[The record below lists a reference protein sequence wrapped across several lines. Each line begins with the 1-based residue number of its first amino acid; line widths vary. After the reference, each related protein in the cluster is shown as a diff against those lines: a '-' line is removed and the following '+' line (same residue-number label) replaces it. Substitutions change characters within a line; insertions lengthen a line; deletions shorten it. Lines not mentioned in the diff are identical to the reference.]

1 MQHTGDGRPR
11 RFFLDQHGCAK
22 NQVDAELIIHV
33 LAEKGWERC
42 DDAAD
47 AALIIVNSCGFIESA
62 KTESINS
69 LMDARAAYPDA
80 KIILAGCLAERYAAD
95 FAENLPEADAVF
107 GNGDIARITEV
118 VGALFPSMA
127 GFGADSRVA
136 AGGSSAR
143 ASGSDARVSGAAV
156 ANHDCHASATT
167 VSAGSECVVVRPA
180 QKGVSAGARD
190 EFLNFPSSAYLK
202 ITEGCS
208 NCCSFCA
215 IPLIRGS
222 LRSRSIPEIVAEF
235 KELLSKGI
243 FEVNLIGQD
252 LAAFGRDGV
261 TTGDSGN
268 AAYFKEPSPLSELLR
283 ALSAVPGNF
292 WVRLLYIHPDHFPL
306 DILPVLKADPRILP
320 YFDIPFQSG
329 STSIIKAMNRCGTAE
344 SYLALAEKLR
354 SEVGAVVRTTFLC
367 GFPGETEENAAE
379 TEAFLGSLQPDWSGC
394 FAYSREEDTPA
405 YSMKK
410 QVPVTKAAKRA
421 ERLQELQSEITEE
434 RLKSRVGKTYDVLI
448 EELIPTG
455 APVEGAGAASVSD
468 SVRDSSEGGAAEALG
483 APVDDAGTRDAVET
497 GAGACDAGVNA
508 ADSADCDEPGLA
520 LGRAWFQ
527 APDVDGTC
535 VIRYDLDDD
544 KAVAA
549 VRVGKVV
556 TVKVLAVN
564 GVDLDTVFLRSAG
577 DMPAEGAAFGAVK
590 SGAGAPS
597 SEKSSRPE
605 CPANSFA
612 AEN

>member
-1 MQHTGDGRPR
+1 MQHTGDDRPR

-118 VGALFPSMA
+118 VDALFPGSS
-127 GFGADSRVA
+127 DLRVA
-136 AGGSSAR
+136 AGSGTSSI
-143 ASGSDARVSGAAV
+143 SGAAV

-167 VSAGSECVVVRPA
+167 VSAGSECIVVRPA

-222 LRSRSIPEIVAEF
+222 LRSRSIPEIIAEF

-261 TTGDSGN
+261 TPGDSGN

-306 DILPVLKADPRILP
+306 DILPVLKADRRILP

-410 QVPVTKAAKRA
+410 QVPAAKAAKRA

-434 RLKSRVGKTYDVLI
+434 RLKSRIGKTYDVLI

-468 SVRDSSEGGAAEALG
+468 SVRDSGEDGAAEALG
-483 APVDDAGTRDAVET
+483 APEPSVSCDAVEA
-497 GAGACDAGVNA
+497 GAGACDSN
-508 ADSADCDEPGLA
+508 CDEPGLA

-549 VRVGKVV
+549 VHVGKVV

-605 CPANSFA
+605 CPTNSCA

>member
-1 MQHTGDGRPR
+1 MRHVGAVEASDLKKKR
-11 RFFLDQHGCAK
+11 RFFIDQHGCAK

-80 KIILAGCLAERYAAD
+80 KIILAGCLAERYAAE

-107 GNGDIARITEV
+107 GNGDIARIKEV
-118 VGALFPSMA
+118 VDALFPGRDEKS
-127 GFGADSRVA
+127 V
-136 AGGSSAR
+136 
-143 ASGSDARVSGAAV
+143 V
-156 ANHDCHASATT
+156 ANHDSHARAATVSVDGAGSKDAT
-167 VSAGSECVVVRPA
+167 VSAGSGLVVVRPA
-180 QKGVSAGARD
+180 QDGVSAGARD

-215 IPLIRGS
+215 IPLIRGR
-222 LRSRSIPEIVAEF
+222 LRSRTIPEIVAEF

-261 TTGDSGN
+261 TPGDSGN
-268 AAYFKEPSPLSELLR
+268 AAYFKEPSPLSQLLR

-306 DILPVLKADPRILP
+306 DILPVLKADRRILP

-329 STSIIKAMNRCGTAE
+329 STSVIKAMNRCGSAE

-379 TEAFLGSLQPDWSGC
+379 TEAFLGKLQPDWSGC

-410 QVPVTKAAKRA
+410 QVPAAKAAKRA
-421 ERLQELQSEITEE
+421 ERLQEIQSEITET
-434 RLKSRVGKTYDVLI
+434 RLKAHVGKTYDVLI

-455 APVEGAGAASVSD
+455 VETPED
-468 SVRDSSEGGAAEALG
+468 G
-483 APVDDAGTRDAVET
+483 APEIAG
-497 GAGACDAGVNA
+497 DAGVS
-508 ADSADCDEPGLA
+508 SAGDTRGDEPGLA

-535 VIRYDLDDD
+535 VIRYDLDDE
-544 KAVAA
+544 KAVEA

-556 TVKVLAVN
+556 TVKVLAAN
-564 GVDLDTVFLRSAG
+564 GVDLDTVFVRS
-577 DMPAEGAAFGAVK
+577 
-590 SGAGAPS
+590 S
-597 SEKSSRPE
+597 SDCS
-605 CPANSFA
+605 

>member
-1 MQHTGDGRPR
+1 MQHTGDDRPR

-118 VGALFPSMA
+118 VDALFP
-127 GFGADSRVA
+127 DREEKKV
-136 AGGSSAR
+136 
-143 ASGSDARVSGAAV
+143 V
-156 ANHDCHASATT
+156 ANHDSHANATT
-167 VSAGSECVVVRPA
+167 VPGGSGCVVVRPA

-222 LRSRSIPEIVAEF
+222 LRSRSIPEIIAEF

-261 TTGDSGN
+261 TPGDSGN

-283 ALSAVPGNF
+283 AFSAVPGNF

-306 DILPVLKADPRILP
+306 DILPVLKADRRILP

-410 QVPVTKAAKRA
+410 QVPAAKAAKRA

-455 APVEGAGAASVSD
+455 APVEGAG
-468 SVRDSSEGGAAEALG
+468 
-483 APVDDAGTRDAVET
+483 TRDAVET
-497 GAGACDAGVNA
+497 GAGAGTAGVL
-508 ADSADCDEPGLA
+508 DSMRDSDCDEPGLA

-577 DMPAEGAAFGAVK
+577 DMPAEGAASGAVK

-597 SEKSSRPE
+597 SEKSSHPE
-605 CPANSFA
+605 CPTKSRS

>member
-1 MQHTGDGRPR
+1 MSKTDIQHTGDGRPR
-11 RFFLDQHGCAK
+11 HFFLDQHGCAK

-80 KIILAGCLAERYAAD
+80 KIILAGCLAERYATD

-118 VGALFPSMA
+118 VDALFP
-127 GFGADSRVA
+127 DREEKKV
-136 AGGSSAR
+136 
-143 ASGSDARVSGAAV
+143 V

-167 VSAGSECVVVRPA
+167 VSAGSGCVVVRPA

-261 TTGDSGN
+261 TPGDSGN

-306 DILPVLKADPRILP
+306 DILPVLKADRRILP

-329 STSIIKAMNRCGTAE
+329 STSVIKAMNRCGTAE

-367 GFPGETEENAAE
+367 GFPGETEENASE

-410 QVPVTKAAKRA
+410 QVPAAKAAKRA
-421 ERLQELQSEITEE
+421 ERLQELQSEVTEE
-434 RLKSRVGKTYDVLI
+434 RLKSHVGKTYDVLI

-455 APVEGAGAASVSD
+455 APVEGAG
-468 SVRDSSEGGAAEALG
+468 
-483 APVDDAGTRDAVET
+483 TRDAVEA
-497 GAGACDAGVNA
+497 GAGARDSGVNV

-535 VIRYDLDDD
+535 VIRYDLDDE

-564 GVDLDTVFLRSAG
+564 GVDLDTVFVRSAG
-577 DMPAEGAAFGAVK
+577 DMPAEGAASGAVK

-605 CPANSFA
+605 CPTDSCA

>member
-1 MQHTGDGRPR
+1 MTKMGNERK

-42 DDAAD
+42 EDAAD
-47 AALIIVNSCGFIESA
+47 ASLIIVNSCGFIESA

-80 KIILAGCLAERYAAD
+80 KIILAGCLAERYASE

-118 VGALFPSMA
+118 VDALFPGTS
-127 GFGADSRVA
+127 GFA
-136 AGGSSAR
+136 ANSSTAV
-143 ASGSDARVSGAAV
+143 RVSGAAT
-156 ANHDCHASATT
+156 D
-167 VSAGSECVVVRPA
+167 SAGPECVVVRPA
-180 QKGVSAGARD
+180 QDGVFAGARD

-215 IPLIRGS
+215 IPLIRGR
-222 LRSRSIPEIVAEF
+222 LRSRTIDEIVAEF

-261 TTGDSGN
+261 TPGDSGN
-268 AAYFKEPSPLSELLR
+268 AVYFKEPSPLSELLR

-306 DILPVLKADPRILP
+306 DILPVLKADRRILP

-329 STSIIKAMNRCGTAE
+329 STNIIKAMNRCGTAE

-379 TEAFLGSLQPDWSGC
+379 TEAFLGKLQPDWSGC

-410 QVPVTKAAKRA
+410 QVPAAKAAKRA
-421 ERLQELQSEITEE
+421 ERLQELQTQITET
-434 RLKSRVGKTYDVLI
+434 RLKAHVGKTYDVLI

-455 APVEGAGAASVSD
+455 APENA
-468 SVRDSSEGGAAEALG
+468 
-483 APVDDAGTRDAVET
+483 DDARDET
-497 GAGACDAGVNA
+497 GIG
-508 ADSADCDEPGLA
+508 DEPGLA

-535 VIRYDLDDD
+535 VIRYDLDDE
-544 KAVAA
+544 KAVEA

-564 GVDLDTVFLRSAG
+564 GVDLDTVYLSSKSDAPKSSAS
-577 DMPAEGAAFGAVK
+577 AR
-590 SGAGAPS
+590 S
-597 SEKSSRPE
+597 SEKPSRPDS
-605 CPANSFA
+605 CS

>member
-1 MQHTGDGRPR
+1 MSKSDTQHVGDVGAR

-33 LAEKGWERC
+33 LAAKGWERC
-42 DDAAD
+42 EDAAD

-80 KIILAGCLAERYAAD
+80 KIILAGCLAERYAAE

-107 GNGDIARITEV
+107 GNGDIARIAEV
-118 VGALFPSMA
+118 VDALFPVR
-127 GFGADSRVA
+127 DERNV
-136 AGGSSAR
+136 
-143 ASGSDARVSGAAV
+143 V
-156 ANHDCHASATT
+156 ANHDCHANATT
-167 VSAGSECVVVRPA
+167 VSAGSECIVVRPA
-180 QKGVSAGARD
+180 QKGVSAGVRD
-190 EFLNFPSSAYLK
+190 EFLNFPSCAYLK

-222 LRSRSIPEIVAEF
+222 LRSRTIPEIVAEF

-261 TTGDSGN
+261 TPGDSGN

-306 DILPVLKADPRILP
+306 DIIPVLKEDSRILP

-354 SEVGAVVRTTFLC
+354 SELGAVVRTTFLC

-379 TEAFLGSLQPDWSGC
+379 TEAFLGALQPDWSGC

-410 QVPVTKAAKRA
+410 QVPAAKAAKRA
-421 ERLQELQSEITEE
+421 ERLQKKQSEITES
-434 RLKSRVGKTYDVLI
+434 RLKARVGDVYDVLI
-448 EELIPTG
+448 EELIPTVVETPEDG
-455 APVEGAGAASVSD
+455 APEIAG
-468 SVRDSSEGGAAEALG
+468 
-483 APVDDAGTRDAVET
+483 
-497 GAGACDAGVNA
+497 DAGVS
-508 ADSADCDEPGLA
+508 SAGDTRGDEPGLA

-535 VIRYDLDDD
+535 VIRYDLDDK
-544 KAVAA
+544 KAVEA

-556 TVKVLAVN
+556 KVKVLAAN
-564 GVDLDTVFLRSAG
+564 GVDLDTMFIQERAS
-577 DMPAEGAAFGAVK
+577 
-590 SGAGAPS
+590 
-597 SEKSSRPE
+597 
-605 CPANSFA
+605 
-612 AEN
+612 

>member
-1 MQHTGDGRPR
+1 MTKTGKRLADVCAAEKSKECR

-22 NQVDAELIIHV
+22 NQVDAELIIHI

-69 LMDARAAYPDA
+69 LIDARAAYPNA

-118 VGALFPSMA
+118 VDALFPS
-127 GFGADSRVA
+127 DRKNVIDPH
-136 AGGSSAR
+136 
-143 ASGSDARVSGAAV
+143 DALHERI
-156 ANHDCHASATT
+156 
-167 VSAGSECVVVRPA
+167 VVRPA

-243 FEVNLIGQD
+243 FEVNVIGLD

-261 TTGDSGN
+261 KPGDSGN

-306 DILPVLKADPRILP
+306 DIIPVLKADRRILP

-410 QVPVTKAAKRA
+410 QVLAAKATKRA
-421 ERLQELQSEITEE
+421 ERLQKKQSEITET
-434 RLKSRVGKTYDVLI
+434 RLKARVGKTYDVLI

-455 APVEGAGAASVSD
+455 APVEGAGAASVSGND
-468 SVRDSSEGGAAEALG
+468 HGAVEVLG
-483 APVDDAGTRDAVET
+483 APEPPVSRDSGET
-497 GAGACDAGVNA
+497 GADA
-508 ADSADCDEPGLA
+508 ADSDEPGLA

-535 VIRYDLDDD
+535 VIRYDLDDK
-544 KAVAA
+544 KAVDA

-564 GVDLDTVFLRSAG
+564 GVDLDTVFVR
-577 DMPAEGAAFGAVK
+577 PAK
-590 SGAGAPS
+590 SPV
-597 SEKSSRPE
+597 
-605 CPANSFA
+605 

>member
-1 MQHTGDGRPR
+1 MIKFR

-22 NQVDAELIIHV
+22 NQVDAELIIHI

-42 DDAAD
+42 NDAAD
-47 AALIIVNSCGFIESA
+47 AALIIINSCGFIESA

-80 KIILAGCLAERYAAD
+80 KIILAGCLAERYATE

-118 VGALFPSMA
+118 VDALFPSA
-127 GFGADSRVA
+127 PGSGADSR
-136 AGGSSAR
+136 SSG
-143 ASGSDARVSGAAV
+143 ASSVSGEV
-156 ANHDCHASATT
+156 VSNHDCHAKASSAT
-167 VSAGSECVVVRPA
+167 VVIKPA

-222 LRSRSIPEIVAEF
+222 LRSRSIPEIVDEF
-235 KELLSKGI
+235 KELLEKGV
-243 FEVNLIGQD
+243 FEINLIGQD

-261 TTGDSGN
+261 TPGDSGN
-268 AAYFKEPSPLSELLR
+268 DAYFKEPSPLSELLR
-283 ALSAVPGNF
+283 AISAVPGNF

-306 DILPVLKADPRILP
+306 DILPVLKADRRILP

-344 SYLALAEKLR
+344 SYLALAKKLR
-354 SEVGAVVRTTFLC
+354 SEVDAVVRTTFLC

-379 TEAFLGSLQPDWSGC
+379 TEAFLGALQPDWSGC
-394 FAYSREEDTPA
+394 FSYSREEDTPA

-410 QVPVTKAAKRA
+410 QVPAAKAAKRV
-421 ERLQELQSEITEE
+421 ERLQELQTRITEE
-434 RLKSRVGKTYDVLI
+434 RLKERIGKTYDVLI
-448 EELIPTG
+448 EELLPTVAPG
-455 APVEGAGAASVSD
+455 ADESSVSD
-468 SVRDSSEGGAAEALG
+468 ADVAGVACTDEARVSGASLVKANAVG
-483 APVDDAGTRDAVET
+483 SAPVADT
-497 GAGACDAGVNA
+497 
-508 ADSADCDEPGLA
+508 ADSEEPGLA

-527 APDVDGTC
+527 APDVDGAC
-535 VIRYDLDDD
+535 VIRYDLDDK
-544 KAVAA
+544 KAVDA
-549 VRVGKVV
+549 VSVGKVV

-564 GVDLDTVFLRSAG
+564 GVDLDTIFVRAVGADS
-577 DMPAEGAAFGAVK
+577 PVPGAAKSGAVK
-590 SGAGAPS
+590 SGAGAYCSKKP
-597 SEKSSRPE
+597 SRPASE
-605 CPANSFA
+605 CSAGN
-612 AEN
+612 

>member
-1 MQHTGDGRPR
+1 MGARDPRNVR

-33 LAEKGWERC
+33 LAAKGWERC
-42 DDAAD
+42 EDAAD

-69 LMDARAAYPDA
+69 LMDARAAYPKA
-80 KIILAGCLAERYAAD
+80 KIILAGCLAERYAAE
-95 FAENLPEADAVF
+95 FADNLPEADAVF

-118 VGALFPSMA
+118 VDALFPGMDEVCA
-127 GFGADSRVA
+127 A
-136 AGGSSAR
+136 AGSQGATVSAD
-143 ASGSDARVSGAAV
+143 GRVSGSTKNATS
-156 ANHDCHASATT
+156 ASD
-167 VSAGSECVVVRPA
+167 GSGHVVVRPA
-180 QKGVSAGARD
+180 QKGVSAGERT
-190 EFLNFPSSAYLK
+190 EFLNYPASAYLK

-215 IPLIRGS
+215 IPLIRGC
-222 LRSRSIPEIVAEF
+222 LRSRTIPEIVAEF

-261 TTGDSGN
+261 TPGDSGN
-268 AAYFKEPSPLSELLR
+268 AAYFKEPSPLAQLLR
-283 ALSAVPGNF
+283 ELSAVPGNF

-306 DILPVLKADPRILP
+306 DILPVLKADHRILP

-329 STSIIKAMNRCGTAE
+329 STSVIKAMNRCGTAE

-367 GFPGETEENAAE
+367 GFPGETEENAEE
-379 TEAFLGSLQPDWSGC
+379 TEAFLGALQPDWSGC

-410 QVPVTKAAKRA
+410 QVPAAKAAKRA
-421 ERLQELQSEITEE
+421 ERLQELQAEITES
-434 RLKSRVGKTYDVLI
+434 RLKMRVGDVYDVLI
-448 EELIPTG
+448 EEV
-455 APVEGAGAASVSD
+455 VEAS
-468 SVRDSSEGGAAEALG
+468 AEAAG
-483 APVDDAGTRDAVET
+483 VGDAGTRDA
-497 GAGACDAGVNA
+497 AGAEAVGAAGVA
-508 ADSADCDEPGLA
+508 ESTTVAGCAETAERDSGDEPGLA

-535 VIRYDLDDD
+535 VIRYDLDDE
-544 KAVAA
+544 KAVTA
-549 VRVGKVV
+549 VKPGNVV
-556 TVKVLAVN
+556 SVKVLAAN
-564 GVDLDTVFLRSAG
+564 GVDLDTMFLSPKTGASKAG
-577 DMPAEGAAFGAVK
+577 GATSVENASNVD
-590 SGAGAPS
+590 S
-597 SEKSSRPE
+597 SWER
-605 CPANSFA
+605 AL
-612 AEN
+612 

>member
-1 MQHTGDGRPR
+1 MTKTGKRLADVCAAEKPKECR

-33 LAEKGWERC
+33 LTEKGWERC
-42 DDAAD
+42 EDAAD

-69 LMDARAAYPDA
+69 LMDARAAYPEA
-80 KIILAGCLAERYAAD
+80 KIILAGCLAERYAAE

-118 VGALFPSMA
+118 VDALFPDA
-127 GFGADSRVA
+127 AVADSRVA

-143 ASGSDARVSGAAV
+143 ASGSDARVSGAGSVSGAAV
-156 ANHDCHASATT
+156 ANHDCHANATT

-261 TTGDSGN
+261 KPGDSGN

-283 ALSAVPGNF
+283 ALSAVPGHF

-306 DILPVLKADPRILP
+306 DIIPVLKADRRILP

-344 SYLALAEKLR
+344 SYLSLAEKLR
-354 SEVGAVVRTTFLC
+354 SELGAVVRTTFLC

-379 TEAFLGSLQPDWSGC
+379 TEAFLSKLQPDWSGC

-410 QVPVTKAAKRA
+410 QVPAAKAAKRA
-421 ERLQELQSEITEE
+421 ERLQEKQSEITES
-434 RLKSRVGKTYDVLI
+434 RLKARVGDVYDVLI

-455 APVEGAGAASVSD
+455 APDATVAGAD
-468 SVRDSSEGGAAEALG
+468 EA
-483 APVDDAGTRDAVET
+483 RI
-497 GAGACDAGVNA
+497 AGAQGISGARDVGVNA
-508 ADSADCDEPGLA
+508 AGAADSDEPGLA

-535 VIRYDLDDD
+535 VIRYDLDDE
-544 KAVAA
+544 KAVEA

-556 TVKVLAVN
+556 AVKVLAVN
-564 GVDLDTVFLRSAG
+564 GVDLDTVFVRPAG
-577 DMPAEGAAFGAVK
+577 DMPAEGAAFGAAK

-597 SEKSSRPE
+597 SEKPSRPE
-605 CPANSFA
+605 CPTNSPV

>member
-1 MQHTGDGRPR
+1 MTKSDTQHTGVR

-69 LMDARAAYPDA
+69 LMDARAAYPKA
-80 KIILAGCLAERYAAD
+80 KIILAGCLAERYAAE
-95 FAENLPEADAVF
+95 FADNLPEADAVF

-118 VGALFPSMA
+118 VDALFPGMDEVCAVA
-127 GFGADSRVA
+127 GSQGTSVSSATSASADGCVS
-136 AGGSSAR
+136 GGSR
-143 ASGSDARVSGAAV
+143 
-156 ANHDCHASATT
+156 T
-167 VSAGSECVVVRPA
+167 VVRPA
-180 QKGVSAGARD
+180 QKGVSAGERT
-190 EFLNFPSSAYLK
+190 EFLNYPASAYLK

-215 IPLIRGS
+215 IPLIRGC
-222 LRSRSIPEIVAEF
+222 LRSRTIPEIVAEF
-235 KELLSKGI
+235 KKLFSKGI

-261 TTGDSGN
+261 TPGDSGN
-268 AAYFKEPSPLSELLR
+268 AAYFKEPSPLSQLLR

-306 DILPVLKADPRILP
+306 DILPVLKADRRILP

-329 STSIIKAMNRCGTAE
+329 STSVIKAMNRCGTAE
-344 SYLALAEKLR
+344 SYLVLAEKLR

-379 TEAFLGSLQPDWSGC
+379 TEAFLGALQPDWSGC

-410 QVPVTKAAKRA
+410 QVPAAKAAKRA
-421 ERLQELQSEITEE
+421 ERLQELQAEITES
-434 RLKSRVGKTYDVLI
+434 RLKMRVGDVYDVLI
-448 EELIPTG
+448 EEVVEASADGVG
-455 APVEGAGAASVSD
+455 ASVERESGASGAEAAGVSD
-468 SVRDSSEGGAAEALG
+468 SGASGVAEGATAAGGA
-483 APVDDAGTRDAVET
+483 ET
-497 GAGACDAGVNA
+497 
-508 ADSADCDEPGLA
+508 ADHDSGDEPGLA

-535 VIRYDLDDD
+535 VIRYDLDDE

-549 VRVGKVV
+549 VKPGNVV
-556 TVKVLAVN
+556 SVKVLAAN
-564 GVDLDTVFLRSAG
+564 GVDLDTMFLSLKTGASNAGGATSAENASNV
-577 DMPAEGAAFGAVK
+577 D
-590 SGAGAPS
+590 
-597 SEKSSRPE
+597 SSRE
-605 CPANSFA
+605 RAL
-612 AEN
+612 